1 MNIIKDLRTLKGW
14 TQARLAAECGV
25 HQTAVSQWE
34 CGRTVPDR
42 EALASLS
49 LALGVTVDELLCGK
63 PARTQVP
70 ILGYVRAG
78 LPLEAVENDLG
89 SVEISAETAAHGE
102 HFALTV
108 RGESMLP
115 RFCPG
120 DIVIVRRQSDV
131 DSGDIA
137 VALIDGQDAT
147 VKKVIKKGT
156 SIMLVP
162 LNPDYEPLVFSPDSS
177 GALPLSFLG
186 KVVEL
191 RARFA

>member
-1 MNIIKDLRTLKGW
+1 MNIIRILRVNKGW
-14 TQARLAAECGV
+14 TQAQLAQECGV

-34 CGRTVPDR
+34 CGRTQPDR
-42 EALASLS
+42 DALAALS
-49 LALGVTVDELLCGK
+49 LAFGVTVDALLGSE
-63 PARTQVP
+63 PAHIRVP

-78 LPLEAVENDLG
+78 APLEAIENNLG
-89 SVEISAETAAHGE
+89 YEEISAEMASHGE
-102 HFALTV
+102 HFALTI

-120 DIVIVRRQSDV
+120 DTVIVRRQSEV
-131 DSGDIA
+131 GSGDIA
-137 VALIDGQDAT
+137 VALIDGQDTT

-191 RARFA
+191 RARFT